1 MKFDRKELVHRS
13 KVFLYSLIDIEYEK
27 KSMVIEEVDEE
38 VFLPDGYLERFSTY
52 PVENQAQLKG
62 RDDELK
68 NLKIAYENWK
78 INNAPLL
85 VVSDFG
91 EGSSSLMYS
100 SISLYENVKII
111 ENKSAIH
118 SQEKL
123 LKILKGVFELE
134 GDYKNISALKED
146 LFAQEKNYVIVF
158 ENIERMF
165 LREIGGFKLIE
176 EFLLFVHR
184 TKLRV
189 YWVITVKKYSNY
201 FLSNVKLFSSNF
213 SSILRLGPISNEVL
227 IEELVSRNEGYKL
240 VYLKPTRLTKKL
252 NKSLKKAAPELRQ
265 ELLKAEYDRLLT
277 LYAKGNISRAIHF
290 SKLSAI
296 RVKDDTVFLKPY
308 QQKVI
313 PTLSLNEMFL
323 IEALLQHSR
332 LTIVEFNNI
341 LRNTKRETRL
351 AIEKLLE
358 QQLILVYRENS
369 GRVEYGINIIYLTP
383 LKTLMQDRLNRK
395 YVI

>member
-1 MKFDRKELVHRS
+1 
-13 KVFLYSLIDIEYEK
+13 
-27 KSMVIEEVDEE
+27 MVIEEVDEE

-52 PVENQAQLKG
+52 PVENQTQLKG

-68 NLKIAYENWK
+68 NLKIAYENCK

-123 LKILKGVFELE
+123 LKILKEVFELE

-146 LFAQEKNYVIVF
+146 LFAQERNYVIVF

-213 SSILRLGPISNEVL
+213 SSVLRLSPMSNDVL

-252 NKSLKKAAPELRQ
+252 NKTLKKAAPELRQ

-277 LYAKGNISRAIHF
+277 MYAKGNISRAIHF

-308 QQKVI
+308 QQKSI
-313 PTLSLNEMFL
+313 PALSLNEMFL

-332 LTIVEFNNI
+332 L
-341 LRNTKRETRL
+341 
-351 AIEKLLE
+351 
-358 QQLILVYRENS
+358 VY
-369 GRVEYGINIIYLTP
+369 LQKM
-383 LKTLMQDRLNRK
+383 LQF
-395 YVI
+395 

>member
-1 MKFDRKELVHRS
+1 MKFDRKELVHRA

-27 KSMVIEEVDEE
+27 KTMVIEEVDEE

-52 PVENQAQLKG
+52 PVENQTQLKG

-123 LKILKGVFELE
+123 LKILKEVFELE

-146 LFAQEKNYVIVF
+146 LFAQERNYVIVF

-213 SSILRLGPISNEVL
+213 SSVLRLSPMSNDVL

-252 NKSLKKAAPELRQ
+252 NKTLKKAAPELRQ

-277 LYAKGNISRAIHF
+277 MYAKGNISRAIHF

-308 QQKVI
+308 QQKSI
-313 PTLSLNEMFL
+313 PALSLNEMFL

-358 QQLILVYRENS
+358 QQLILVYRETS
-369 GRVEYGINIIYLTP
+369 GRVEYGINIIYLIP